1 MSNNPKKNRDAGSGK
16 YVSQDYADQHKDTTV
31 SETGRHGPDVS
42 KLLDMLVENGG
53 AIVRV
58 FDLDDNDI
66 EEAKQAGRI
75 SGEFAYQPIEE

>member
-31 SETGRHGPDVS
+31 SETGRHDPDVS
-42 KLLDMLVENGG
+42 KLLDVLLENGG

-58 FDLDDNDI
+58 VDLDDNDI
-66 EEAKQAGRI
+66 EEANRYGRVA
-75 SGEFAYQPIEE
+75 GEFAYQPIEE